1 MASYDQLKKYQVDLR
16 VMRQEEARAQGQID
30 AALAQLKK
38 EFKVDTLEQAKELLQ
53 AKQAQRDRAEEQ
65 FTKALKKVG
74 EINASINR

>member
-30 AALAQLKK
+30 ASLAQLKK